1 MNRLLR
7 WLELWK
13 ANIFFKLLSGFFVTS
28 LCIIIIAIF
37 GISVR
42 VNLIDNLNQVY
53 SSQLEVDKA
62 LNLMHSADN
71 LENELSRIRVDINTI
86 NRTNELVLTN
96 MAQSTQAVSLING
109 YVMDFKG
116 QRVQIDSTLQQ
127 IQDLPA
133 NFDLQ
138 GAKTNQLVQTA
149 QNLISDLQALLSD
162 LDRVVDLSVT
172 NHPEVARTLW
182 VQSDTKLSAITVN
195 LSNFQDAVQK
205 NQIKIQGQNAETV
218 RQANVYKETALWIL
232 LFAGL
237 LAITLALG
245 LGTVFSYLFTRP
257 VLTLKEHLKGL
268 AEGDLV
274 TSLEII
280 NRDEFGDLGKTYNET
295 IHRLAKSYSQLQEKS
310 IQISASSAMIASAS
324 RFSATSSNEQ
334 AEAVLEA
341 TLTIEELNHTAGEIA
356 EAASLVVKAA
366 EEALVDAGEGQ
377 ITLKESINSISQLKL
392 KVQDIAE
399 KILALNERSQRVGH
413 IIEQITGI
421 ADQTHLLALN
431 AAIESA
437 AAGGSGKRFAVVAA
451 EVKKLAERSRA
462 ATREVQEVLTEIQ
475 YATAASV
482 MSTEQGMKQAEYGV
496 VLAHRSGDANENIIQ
511 QIDRTA
517 QLSNAISLATQ
528 QQRSA
533 SEQVVANMRQIAI
546 VIEDAAASA
555 VHNSKLATSLD
566 EVAKTMKQLTSQF
579 KIRLDETGS
588 GGTSS
593 TNGITSGLEPENEEI
608 PYRDKLDAP
617 SLNPEGI

>member
-53 SSQLEVDKA
+53 SSQLEFNDA
-62 LNLMHSADN
+62 HDLIHSIENLGD
-71 LENELSRIRVDINTI
+71 ELSRIRVDINTI
-86 NRTNELVLTN
+86 NRTNEIRLTN
-96 MAQSTQAVSLING
+96 SAQSAIAISLLDG
-109 YVMDFKG
+109 YVVDYKG
-116 QRVQIDSTLQQ
+116 QRVQIDASIQQ
-127 IQDLPA
+127 IQALSD
-133 NFDLQ
+133 NFSLKSMQ
-138 GAKTNQLVQTA
+138 SSEFRQISRSM
-149 QNLISDLQALLSD
+149 ISDLQNLITD
-162 LDRVVDLSVT
+162 LDRVIELSITNQPELARNLWTQTDIRLNSVT
-172 NHPEVARTLW
+172 
-182 VQSDTKLSAITVN
+182 TKISE
-195 LSNFQDAVQK
+195 FHDAVV
-205 NQIKIQGQNAETV
+205 KIQANVQERNTEIV
-218 RQANVYKETALWIL
+218 RQASLYKETALWVL
-232 LFAGL
+232 LFASL

-257 VLTLKEHLKGL
+257 VLALKEHLKGL

-295 IHRLAKSYSQLQEKS
+295 IHRLAESYSQLQEKS
-310 IQISASSAMIASAS
+310 IQISSSSAIIASAN

-377 ITLKESINSISQLKL
+377 ITLKESINSITQLKL

-555 VHNSKLATSLD
+555 VQNSKLATSLD

-593 TNGITSGLEPENEEI
+593 ANVNISGLESENEEI
-608 PYRDKLDAP
+608 PNRDKLDTS

>member
-1 MNRLLR
+1 LLR

-53 SSQLEVDKA
+53 SSQIEFSNAHDLI
-62 LNLMHSADN
+62 HYTDN
-71 LENELSRIRVDINTI
+71 LGSQLSRIRVDINTI
-86 NRTNELVLTN
+86 NRTNELRLTN
-96 MAQSTQAVSLING
+96 SAQSSIVISLLNG
-109 YVMDFKG
+109 YVVDYKG
-116 QRVQIDSTLQQ
+116 QRVQIDATIQQ
-127 IQDLPA
+127 IQALLD
-133 NFDLQ
+133 NFSLKDLQ
-138 GAKTNQLVQTA
+138 SSEFRQIARGVL
-149 QNLISDLQALLSD
+149 SDLQTLMTD
-162 LDRVVDLSVT
+162 LDRVIELSVT
-172 NHPEVARTLW
+172 NQLELARNLW
-182 VQSDTKLSAITVN
+182 TQTDIELNNVTTKISE
-195 LSNFQDAVQK
+195 FHDAVT
-205 NQIKIQGQNAETV
+205 KIQANVQVRNTEIV
-218 RQANVYKETALWIL
+218 RQASLYKETALWVL
-232 LFAGL
+232 LFASL

-245 LGTVFSYLFTRP
+245 LGTGFSYLFTRP
-257 VLTLKEHLKGL
+257 VLTLKERLKGL

-280 NRDEFGDLGKTYNET
+280 NRDEFGDLGKTYNDT
-295 IHRLAKSYSQLQEKS
+295 IQRLAESYSQLQEKS

-324 RFSATSSNEQ
+324 RFSSTSSNEQ
-334 AEAVLEA
+334 AEAVLKV

-356 EAASLVVKAA
+356 ESASLVVKAA

-377 ITLKESINSISQLKL
+377 TTLKESINSINQLKL

-437 AAGGSGKRFAVVAA
+437 AAGESGKRFAVVAA

-462 ATREVQEVLTEIQ
+462 ATREVQEALTEIQ

-496 VLAHRSGDANENIIQ
+496 ALAHRSGDANENIIQ

-533 SEQVVANMRQIAI
+533 SEQVVASMRQIAL

-555 VHNSKLATSLD
+555 VQNSKLAASLD
-566 EVAKTMKQLTSQF
+566 EVAKAMKQLTSQF
-579 KIRLDETGS
+579 KIRLAETGS
-588 GGTSS
+588 GGISS
-593 TNGITSGLEPENEEI
+593 TNVNIPGLESEDEEI
-608 PYRDKLDAP
+608 SYHDKLDTS
-617 SLNPEGI
+617 SLKPEGV